1 MKFLAFVLSIA
12 FSSTIF
18 AQAAPNNLNVK
29 GVMRTGSGGYV
40 VSGSGN
46 PVITPQAA
54 DIRPAGGTSL
64 IFCIDNIPD
73 MLKHAAGGRVPA
85 CDNTDFVGR
94 PLAPAAKK

>member
-1 MKFLAFVLSIA
+1 MKFFVLFFIA
-12 FSSTIF
+12 VFSSVAL
-18 AQAAPNNLNVK
+18 AQSSSNSLNVR

-46 PVITPQAA
+46 PVITPAAA

-73 MLKHAAGGRVPA
+73 MLKHAAGGNVPA
-85 CDNTDFVGR
+85 CNNTDLVGR
-94 PLAPAAKK
+94 PLTPKK